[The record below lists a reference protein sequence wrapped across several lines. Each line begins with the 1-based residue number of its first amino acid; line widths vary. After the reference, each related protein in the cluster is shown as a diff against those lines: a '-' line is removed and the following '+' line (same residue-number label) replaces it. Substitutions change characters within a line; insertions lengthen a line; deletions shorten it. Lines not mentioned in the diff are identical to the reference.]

1 VLPSRITRSG
11 ARLATRLA
19 SRLVGNKVGNRADHQ
34 IEYNHNK
41 VNVMLKGGEVE
52 CRRKKVWRNT

>member
-1 VLPSRITRSG
+1 MLPSRITRSG

-19 SRLVGNKVGNRADHQ
+19 SRLVGNKVGNRAGHQ

-41 VNVMLKGGEVE
+41 VDVMY
-52 CRRKKVWRNT
+52 R